1 MRVIARATLTRFV
14 EDRRGHADYRALKS
28 ALETW
33 FHVVRHARWQTMADV
48 KLSFRSAD
56 PISADRVVFDI
67 KGNSYRLIAS
77 LDFEKQIVWI
87 LFLGTHSDYDKI
99 DARTVRYVRR

>member
-14 EDRRGHADYRALKS
+14 EDRRRQADYRALKS

-33 FHVVRHARWQTMADV
+33 FHVVRRACWQTMADV
-48 KLSFRSAD
+48 KLTFRSAD

-67 KGNSYRLIAS
+67 KGNDYRLIAS

-87 LFLGTHSDYDKI
+87 LFLGTHADYDKI